1 MKKHLRLVVFTMC
14 IAALLS
20 LFGCGKRFMVDGPGM
35 ERELWS
41 EFTISRSSVTYEP
54 VYSYKVIYDD
64 VADEAWIFAKFS
76 DSKAVDINKILT
88 KETVSELFNLN
99 LMALPEAEPLEGTV
113 LGLSVT
119 DSKGNISSK
128 KISAALEEEILALLT
143 PYLEDPFMLDGPSM
157 EHQGSWESF
166 SLSYRGTEAQDGFFF
181 EVTDL
186 EQAVVVGECNDEEG
200 NSFVA
205 EEGIPLAEED
215 LEALRNMMLEDLPE
229 QYKFPEDMEPIMDDH
244 SLDLTLIFSDGTTVE
259 KSISSETA
267 FEIYKILLPYFK
279 NN

>member
-1 MKKHLRLVVFTMC
+1 MC
-14 IAALLS
+14 LASLLS
-20 LFGCGKRFMVDGPGM
+20 LFGCGERFKTDGPGM

-41 EFTISRSSVTYEP
+41 AFTISRYTVMYEP
-54 VYSYKVIYDD
+54 VYSYRIIYDEI
-64 VADEAWIFAKFS
+64 ADEAWFS
-76 DSKAVDINKILT
+76 AEFSEGKAVQIDRILT
-88 KETVSELFNLN
+88 QETLSALFNLN

-119 DSKGNISSK
+119 DAKGNVSSK
-128 KISAALEEEILALLT
+128 KISVALEEEILALLT